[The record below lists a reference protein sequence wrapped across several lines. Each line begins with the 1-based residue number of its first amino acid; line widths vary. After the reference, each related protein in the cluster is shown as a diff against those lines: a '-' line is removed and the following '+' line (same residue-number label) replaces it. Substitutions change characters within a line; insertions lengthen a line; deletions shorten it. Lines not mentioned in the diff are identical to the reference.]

1 MFDNLL
7 YQNVTELLSNDIK
20 TSSIPQSIL
29 LSGPSSSGKLTCALE
44 IARVLSCQATGENK
58 GSWTC
63 TCPSCLKHKALVSSD
78 LLLAGPRDCTLEI
91 EAATDTFLQAVYK
104 NASYINATRYLHVR
118 SVRKL
123 TNRFSQVLWED
134 DDKISKIAN
143 VISDIDE
150 MLEELDPLHPL
161 LEQDKLEKICDSLL
175 AQCHKLE
182 NGFMYDSLPVSQIR
196 KASKWARYTVPEG
209 KKVLIIENA
218 DRMQESV
225 RNALLKI
232 LEEPPT
238 DTVFILTTT
247 RRGAVMPTI
256 LSRVRPYN
264 FASRTEEQQKEVVQR
279 VFHANTLDSSDISQK
294 EIIQNHLLSYLPV
307 KSDVISQS
315 ALSFLH
321 SVYNKEVPDI
331 EKTIK
336 DLSNFEPRV
345 LLKLFLNALID
356 THEKKLISIDN
367 ALEQAAI
374 QEQGY
379 TLLKAV
385 KDTMEYITIYNQ
397 SPLSA
402 LEGLVYTLLEGES
415 K

>member
-7 YQNVTELLSNDIK
+7 YQNVAELLSNDIK
-20 TSSIPQSIL
+20 TSSLPQSIL
-29 LSGPSSSGKLTCALE
+29 LSGPASSGKLTCALE
-44 IARVLSCQATGENK
+44 IARVLSCQVKGESR

-123 TNRFSQVLWED
+123 TSRFSQVLWEE
-134 DDKISKIAN
+134 DDKISKIAAI
-143 VISDIDE
+143 ISDIDE

-161 LEQDKLEKICDSLL
+161 LEQDKLEKLCDSLL

-196 KASKWARYTVPEG
+196 KASNWARYTLPEG
-209 KKVLIIENA
+209 KKVLILENA

-256 LSRVRPYN
+256 LSRARSYN
-264 FASRTEEQQKEVVQR
+264 FVSRTEEQQKEVIKR
-279 VFHANTLDSSDISQK
+279 VFHTNLLDSPNASEKD
-294 EIIQNHLLSYLPV
+294 IIQNHLLSYLPV
-307 KSDVISQS
+307 KNDVISQS
-315 ALSFLH
+315 ALYFLG
-321 SVYNKEVPDI
+321 SVYNKEVPNI
-331 EKTIK
+331 EKIIK
-336 DLSNFEPRV
+336 DMSDFEPRV
-345 LLKLFLNALID
+345 LLKLFLNELIN
-356 THEKKLISIDN
+356 THEKKLRSINN

-379 TLLKAV
+379 RLLIAV
-385 KDTMEYITIYNQ
+385 KDTLEYITIYNQ
-397 SPLSA
+397 SPLAA
-402 LEGLVYTLLEGES
+402 LEGLVYTLLEGVS